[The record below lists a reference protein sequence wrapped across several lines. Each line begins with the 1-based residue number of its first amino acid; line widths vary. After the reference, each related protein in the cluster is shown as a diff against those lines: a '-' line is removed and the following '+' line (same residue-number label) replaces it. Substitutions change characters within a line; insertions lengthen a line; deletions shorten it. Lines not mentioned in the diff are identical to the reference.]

1 MPLAA
6 PRPCTAPGCR
16 RLIPWGDQCQDHPRN
31 WHRQEKRGSRHER
44 GYGSAWDRIRSQVL
58 LRDKGLCIPCKAMG
72 RYTAATEVD
81 HIIPKS
87 QAGTD
92 DSTNLQSIC
101 SACHKVK
108 TALESGGPA
117 SLRPDWMP
125 APAIPVVLIFGP
137 PGSGKTH
144 TAREMSAPGV
154 LVIDVDEIAAR
165 QSGQPIHHA
174 NRDERLLAVRARNS
188 LLASL
193 ADRSH
198 TPWERAIVPM
208 TGSTPE
214 ARAWWTKKLNAEAI
228 VLQTPKDIC
237 AARVQARDIPIV
249 RRLEQ
254 LHLITSWR

>member
-1 MPLAA
+1 
-6 PRPCTAPGCR
+6 
-16 RLIPWGDQCQDHPRN
+16 
-31 WHRQEKRGSRHER
+31 
-44 GYGSAWDRIRSQVL
+44 
-58 LRDKGLCIPCKAMG
+58 MG

-108 TALESGGPA
+108 TALESTGTP
-117 SLRPDWMP
+117 SLRPEWMP

-137 PGSGKTH
+137 PGSGKTQ
-144 TAREMSAPGV
+144 TAKEMAGPDD
-154 LVIDVDEIAAR
+154 LIIDVDEIAAK
-165 QSGQPIHHA
+165 QTGQPLHHA
-174 NRDERLLAVRARNS
+174 NRDERMLAVRARNS

-193 ADRSH
+193 ADRTN
-198 TPWERAIVPM
+198 TPWNKAIVPM

-214 ARAWWTKKLNAEAI
+214 ARQWWTKKLAAEAI

-254 LHLITSWR
+254 LHLIASWR